1 MGARQHGGK
10 TMNGKRLLE
19 QSIST
24 IEERQKMYGSPKENF
39 EHIAKRWSLLLGTT
53 ITPSQVGLMMLD
65 LKIARLQKNP
75 GHYDSLI
82 DVAGYAAC
90 LSELK

>member
-1 MGARQHGGK
+1 
-10 TMNGKRLLE
+10 MNGKRLLE

-24 IEERQKMYGSPKENF
+24 IEERQKTYGSPKENF

-53 ITPSQVGLMMLD
+53 ITPAQVGLMMLD

-75 GHYDSLI
+75 GHYDSLV
-82 DVAGYAAC
+82 DVAGYTAC

>member
-1 MGARQHGGK
+1 
-10 TMNGKRLLE
+10 MNGKRLLE

-24 IEERQKMYGSPKENF
+24 IEERQKVYGSPKENF
-39 EHIAKRWSLLLGTT
+39 EHIAKRWSLLLG
-53 ITPSQVGLMMLD
+53 ITVTPAQVGLMMLD

-75 GHYDSLI
+75 GHYDSLV

-90 LSELK
+90 LSEIK

>member
-1 MGARQHGGK
+1 
-10 TMNGKRLLE
+10 MNGKRLLE

-24 IEERQKMYGSPKENF
+24 IEERQKTYGSPKENF
-39 EHIAKRWSLLLGTT
+39 EYIAKRWSLLLGTT
-53 ITPSQVGLMMLD
+53 ITPVQVGLMMLD

-75 GHYDSLI
+75 GHYDSLV

-90 LSELK
+90 LSDLR